1 MLKKIVE
8 KLKEARKTKGL
19 TQKELSAKMGLPQ
32 SHISEIE
39 QGKVDL
45 RVSSLLEIS
54 RALDLEPVLVPRS
67 LLSAITDMMSK
78 DPQLKRPAWRVDDD
92 DEIEEIS

>member
-78 DPQLKRPAWRVDDD
+78 DPQLKRHAWRVDDD